1 MCVCGEVL
9 TQRQIHSNLRNVAD
23 DTESTERD
31 ILCTRTDSYNENDH
45 IEGENW
51 NKLIVS
57 EHMGIFFFKFT
68 LFP

>member
-45 IEGENW
+45 IEGEN
-51 NKLIVS
+51 
-57 EHMGIFFFKFT
+57 
-68 LFP
+68 